1 MILRTNQGGLVL
13 LFIACLTCIAHTEVI
28 DDDGS
33 DMPQRFKRDYQDDPK
48 DYLDK
53 VIEHWIYKI
62 PVLIDIAV
70 AESEKDLRLTVAKRV
85 TQGWSIVV
93 GSWKDILSDYVA
105 NDRTLGNLGD
115 MSVIYN
121 YGFLFTYGIGFGFP
135 LLLGLPDEKKSCGR
149 HEFLN
154 TLAQYDLQK
163 GLAPL
168 LYRGA
173 ALADIESLIIEFQL
187 VVGTKLSCI
196 DSGENLDSLIV
207 TNAVSSL
214 ITAMFS
220 RLQLEVADSPV
231 RLFQARKLDLE
242 KENQQK
248 FDAPLLSQDL
258 SKDQAVNNFLA
269 VEKAAPVFSG
279 I

>member
-1 MILRTNQGGLVL
+1 MILRTNHGGLVL
-13 LFIACLTCIAHTEVI
+13 LFIACFSWIAHTEVI

-70 AESEKDLRLTVAKRV
+70 AESEKDLKLTVAKRV

-93 GSWKDILSDYVA
+93 ASWKDILSDYVA

-115 MSVIYN
+115 ITVIYN

-135 LLLGLPDEKKSCGR
+135 LLLGLPDQEKSCGR
-149 HEFLN
+149 HDFLD
-154 TLAQYDLQK
+154 TLAQYDLQN

-173 ALADIESLIIEFQL
+173 ALADIESLIFEFQL

-196 DSGENLDSLIV
+196 DSSENSDSLIV
-207 TNAVSSL
+207 TNAVSNLLS
-214 ITAMFS
+214 AMVN

-248 FDAPLLSQDL
+248 FAAPLLSQDL

>member
-1 MILRTNQGGLVL
+1 MILRTNHGGLVL
-13 LFIACLTCIAHTEVI
+13 FFIACLTWIAHTEVI

-70 AESEKDLRLTVAKRV
+70 AESEKDLKLTVAKRV

-163 GLAPL
+163 GLTPL

-173 ALADIESLIIEFQL
+173 ALADIESLLIEFQL
-187 VVGTKLSCI
+187 IIGTKLSCI
-196 DSGENLDSLIV
+196 DSSENLDSLIV

-248 FDAPLLSQDL
+248 FAAPLLSQDL

-269 VEKAAPVFSG
+269 AEKVAPVFSG